1 MLLSN
6 VSKLHSAGHG
16 VGASTNQDHIKRPMN
31 AFMVWSRGQRR
42 KMAQENPKMHNSEIS
57 KRLGAEWK
65 LLTEAEKRPF
75 IDEAK
80 RLRALHMK
88 EHPDYKYRPRRKP
101 KPAMVHPN
109 NKSKSDNPKFPY
121 NSLPTSVIRA
131 MDSIAARA
139 GAPFFTHH
147 HPHHPHHH
155 PHHHGANPS
164 THITSVPSL
173 PVPLGSGGG
182 AQANSTSPAAGGL
195 PNFAAD
201 FSRLFPPFIPTSLS
215 EALFS
220 RLATARLANGGTLS
234 STFEEEQILNA
245 TKHQQLVEQRGS
257 SMSPPSAS
265 ANGHPMRN
273 SSSSSSTYGGGN
285 GMPLSIH
292 GISSSSPKLKSSRSP
307 SPSPMSNPL
316 TPNHL
321 ENGSSPF
328 AHYPN
333 GSYSAAAA
341 LYSGLYSSPYL
352 SYSPLTPFLGHPA
365 HDAPPHG
372 HHPADLAA
380 LFDHRS
386 QIASIPKKS
395 PVYVVHKSDR
405 RTPSP
410 VVSVV

>member
-1 MLLSN
+1 MMSLMLL
-6 VSKLHSAGHG
+6 A
-16 VGASTNQDHIKRPMN
+16 P
-31 AFMVWSRGQRR
+31 
-42 KMAQENPKMHNSEIS
+42 PKD
-57 KRLGAEWK
+57 A
-65 LLTEAEKRPF
+65 LLTLLF
-75 IDEAK
+75 LMHI
-80 RLRALHMK
+80 LNVLNRALHMK

-139 GAPFFTHH
+139 GAPFFSH

-155 PHHHGANPS
+155 SHHHHGSNPS
-164 THITSVPSL
+164 AHVPSL
-173 PVPLGSGGG
+173 PVPLASGGG

-245 TKHQQLVEQRGS
+245 AKHQQLVEQQRGS

-273 SSSSSSTYGGGN
+273 SSSSSSTYGGN
-285 GMPLSIH
+285 GLPLSIH
-292 GISSSSPKLKSSRSP
+292 GLSSSSPKLKSSRSP

-321 ENGSSPF
+321 ESGSSPF

-333 GSYSAAAA
+333 GSYTAAAA
-341 LYSGLYSSPYL
+341 LYSGLYPSPYL
-352 SYSPLTPFLGHPA
+352 SYSSLTPFLGHPG
-365 HDAPPHG
+365 HDTPVPG

-380 LFDHRS
+380 LFDHRAA
-386 QIASIPKKS
+386 ASIPKKS
-395 PVYVVHKSDR
+395 PVFVVHKSDR